1 MQNVGGID
9 RALRIIAGLA
19 LIALTVMNVIPV
31 WGYIGVIPLFT
42 GVFRWCPAYTLFGIR
57 TCPMSTSTTTS

>member
-9 RALRIIAGLA
+9 RALRIIASLA

-42 GVFRWCPAYTLFGIR
+42 GLFRWCPAYTLFGIR
-57 TCPMSTSTTTS
+57 TCPMSTSTTVS